1 MKKTLSIIGILLLT
15 GFSFFYTEKATQIIR
30 KNDPIMMK
38 LNEVK
43 NNNYV
48 QTIKPIINNDEY
60 ITGINGCKIDINK
73 SYDKMKTTRQY
84 NEDLIVMEEVKVREN
99 LNNKYIVGGNKLQK
113 NVSIVFIIN
122 NDIND
127 NLINFIE
134 RKNIKTNFF
143 VDLDYLNKNTT
154 LMKFISK
161 NNNFYYLGNNK
172 KYTDE
177 YMTYAN
183 NLIEVNTNNK
193 SNYCFLEN
201 KDENIL
207 KLCSKYNMKTIKS
220 DIIKDDLINNI
231 KENLSNGK
239 IIVINSDDID
249 KIKVSI
255 NYILSKG
262 YNIVSLDKLL
272 NEKNNC
278 NN

>member
-1 MKKTLSIIGILLLT
+1 MKKTFSIIGILLLT

-84 NEDLIVMEEVKVREN
+84 NEDLIVMKEVKVREN

>member
-84 NEDLIVMEEVKVREN
+84 NEDLIVMKEVKVREN